1 MFFDPRAA
9 KALQAGQHLVVTGCP
24 GLRLVAAGPYK
35 TWTYRY
41 KPPGA
46 RNMRQVSLGHW
57 PSVSLGEAVA
67 AWSAAREARA
77 GGQDPLATKRAKRR
91 PAPQGP
97 AAHETGA
104 SVTDIVRRYIRG
116 HLSVSRAPAGALAAE
131 RALEAMLAAHPD
143 VAATPAAQL
152 TRAQA
157 YAVIEARRETP
168 TAAAR
173 LRSLLGAAW
182 DDAHDRGTLNQDAP
196 NWWRQVL
203 KGKLKSRGK
212 IMAGEHVGPR
222 RRVLRLDEVREL
234 LAWAVEHMHELG
246 RDVLTLYLW
255 TGARGGEILAM
266 RPEHVT
272 REASGWW
279 WTVPARLTKNAGH
292 PFAVDLRVPL
302 LGRAQAVVRR
312 RLESVGES
320 GALFESTR
328 GRPYTQHDF
337 STYIYDLQPYSVK
350 SRERP
355 GRPVLPVTD
364 WSPHSLRRTVRTQLA
379 ALGCPREVAEAVLG
393 HLPPVIEAT
402 YNAHS
407 YDAERREWLGRWGG
421 VLDGLD
427 RAAETSANQADF
439 SAASRGRSL

>member
-1 MFFDPRAA
+1 MFFDARAA
-9 KALQAGQHLVVTGCP
+9 KALQPGQHLVVTGCP
-24 GLRLVAAGPYK
+24 GLRLVASGPFK

-46 RNMRQVSLGHW
+46 VNMRQVALGHW
-57 PSVSLGEAVA
+57 PAVGLGEAVA
-67 AWSAAREARA
+67 AWAAAREARA
-77 GGQDPLATKRAKRR
+77 GGFDPQAARRRAQGR
-91 PAPQGP
+91 PEKAQEPSK
-97 AAHETGA
+97 TGA
-104 SVTDIVRRYIRG
+104 TVADVVRRYIRG
-116 HLSVSRAPAGALAAE
+116 HLQVARAPAGALAAE
-131 RALEAMLAAHPD
+131 RALAAMLAAHPD
-143 VAATPAAQL
+143 VAGTPAALL

-157 YAVIEARRETP
+157 YAVIEARRDTP

-182 DDAHDRGTLNQDAP
+182 DDAHDRGTLDQDAP

-222 RRVLRLDEVREL
+222 RRVLRLDEVGSL
-234 LAWAVEHMHELG
+234 LAWAGEHMHGLG

-302 LGRAQAVVRR
+302 LGRALAVVQR
-312 RLESVGES
+312 RLEAVGES

-407 YDAERREWLGRWGG
+407 YDAERREWLGRWGQ
-421 VLDGLD
+421 VLDGLID
-427 RAAETSANQADF
+427 PGSCGSGRA
-439 SAASRGRSL
+439 